1 MELRSAMPGALGLLA
16 ASLSISLIWPQV
28 WLCCHRRRTGGLS
41 PTASFLSVALNLSW
55 LTFGVLTRDPAQS
68 VTNAV
73 VGLGNTAVLIALL
86 VTQPHLRAL
95 RKLART
101 AGAAAVPA
109 AGAAG
114 SMASVAVLGI
124 APAAVAAALGAV
136 ASVVAAASACVQPV
150 SLLRD
155 RTQDLSG
162 LSRTR
167 WWLSVGASSSWTAY
181 GLLQDRPEVW
191 ASAAVG
197 LGCALV
203 VSGLLLAGRPAQPA
217 GRSVLRSCDRR
228 AGLRPGERRA
238 LAAAA

>member
-1 MELRSAMPGALGLLA
+1 MPGALGFLA

-28 WLCCHRRRTGGLS
+28 WLCCRRRRTGGLS

-55 LTFGVLTRDPAQS
+55 LTFGVLTGDAAQS
-68 VTNAV
+68 VANAV
-73 VGLGNTAVLIALL
+73 VGLGNTAVLTALL
-86 VTQPHLRAL
+86 ITQPHLRA
-95 RKLART
+95 RRVLART
-101 AGAAAVPA
+101 ASAGAGLAACAAV
-109 AGAAG
+109 GIG
-114 SMASVAVLGI
+114 SVALLGT

-136 ASVVAAASACVQPV
+136 ASVAGAASACVQPV

-155 RTQDLSG
+155 RAQDLSG

-167 WWLSVGASSSWTAY
+167 WWLSVGASSSWTGY

-203 VSGLLLAGRPAQPA
+203 VSGLLLVGRSAQPA
-217 GRSVLRSCDRR
+217 GQSVLRTRDRL
-228 AGLRPGERRA
+228 AGLRPAEGRA
-238 LAAAA
+238 LAAA

>member
-28 WLCCHRRRTGGLS
+28 WLCCRRRRTSGLS

-73 VGLGNTAVLIALL
+73 VGLGNTAVLVALL
-86 VTQPHLRAL
+86 ITQPHLRA
-95 RKLART
+95 RRALART
-101 AGAAAVPA
+101 ASAASAVAACA
-109 AGAAG
+109 AGG
-114 SMASVAVLGI
+114 IASVAFLGT

-136 ASVVAAASACVQPV
+136 ASVVSAASACVQPV

-155 RTQDLSG
+155 RAQDLSG

-167 WWLSVGASSSWTAY
+167 WWLSVGASSSWTGY

-217 GRSVLRSCDRR
+217 GPSVLRSAAHRC
-228 AGLRPGERRA
+228 AVLRPAERRA
-238 LAAAA
+238 LAAA